1 MTGPTPSHL
10 PALSP
15 RKKSD
20 SKTRRDKAQ
29 IFGKTEETE
38 SPTLIK
44 RAMISLDPW
53 LRTYDG
59 EEEAPSP
66 PLARGSNSVDLY
78 KRRAQASDL
87 NFGVAPLRQVCSH
100 EPRVRIGDRE
110 AAVDRLPGDRQP
122 YCVICLVPFTTR
134 IPGPVV
140 PWSVGQTS

>member
-1 MTGPTPSHL
+1 MAGPTPSHL

-20 SKTRRDKAQ
+20 SKTRRDRAQ

-59 EEEAPSP
+59 KEEAPSP
-66 PLARGSNSVDLY
+66 PLASGSNSVDLC

-87 NFGVAPLRQVCSH
+87 NFKNRCCTLEVSVF
-100 EPRVRIGDRE
+100 PRASRGSVI
-110 AAVDRLPGDRQP
+110 ARQP
-122 YCVICLVPFTTR
+122 SIVYQLIVSSVTTAY
-134 IPGPVV
+134 PGRGILSPLDIRRAR
-140 PWSVGQTS
+140 